1 MQPNFYFKKKQVI
14 IPLVLFVVLLYT
26 FCVEPFWIK
35 INIVTVNDE
44 PFSSIFAIYKTI
56 LISDIHVSQLGL
68 RERLLLTKINEIS
81 PDIIFLTGDYV
92 AWSGNYENA
101 FTFLSKLKANIAI
114 IGVLG
119 DSDYQNSRKSCNFC
133 HNFSKTGN
141 NFSVRFLKDE
151 TILLPVGQSLLA
163 ISGVEAFQKDLFE
176 CNKILKGNP
185 GYPEIILSHIQP
197 NLNDLSAKSVF
208 VLSGD
213 THGGQIY
220 MPEII
225 WRKIWRPSKGNIR
238 AGLTEEGNKKLF
250 VTSGIGTN
258 SIPLRFLCPP
268 EIVLFKGEE

>member
-1 MQPNFYFKKKQVI
+1 MQPNFHFKKKLI
-14 IPLVLFVVLLYT
+14 IFLVLFVVLLYT

-44 PFSSIFAIYKTI
+44 PFSSIFATYKTI

-133 HNFSKTGN
+133 HNFNKIRNDS
-141 NFSVRFLKDE
+141 SVRFLKDE
-151 TILLPVGQSLLA
+151 TVLLPVGQSLLA

-176 CNKILKGNP
+176 CDKILKGNP

-197 NLNDLSAKSVF
+197 NLNVLSAKPVF

-225 WRKIWRPSKGNIR
+225 WRKIWSLSKGNIR
-238 AGLTEEGNKKLF
+238 AGLTEVGNKKLF

-268 EIVLFKGEE
+268 EIVLFKGKE